1 MGPTDYLELPYY
13 YDGVCPLPLIERLL
27 LILFCYDIAIELSI
41 NLLLSLPP
49 IFISGAET
57 LFSKYY

>member
-1 MGPTDYLELPYY
+1 M
-13 YDGVCPLPLIERLL
+13 CPLPLIERLL
-27 LILFCYDIAIELSI
+27 LILFCYDIAIEFNI

-49 IFISGAET
+49 KADEGAVKGTET